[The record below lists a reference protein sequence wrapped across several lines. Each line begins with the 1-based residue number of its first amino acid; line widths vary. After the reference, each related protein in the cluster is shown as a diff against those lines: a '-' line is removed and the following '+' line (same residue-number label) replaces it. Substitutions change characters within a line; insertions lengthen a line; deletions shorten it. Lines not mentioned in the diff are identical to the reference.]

1 LIGSKTSLCYTLAHH
16 LPVPFQARR
25 LHLHSACSSQAS
37 LILPTASSSF
47 RTRWEIQT
55 PANGDWCALLSPTAL
70 PFPRHACKMGNS
82 SWNSIPSITP
92 MFGSTH
98 PTSNIGCSIT
108 PSATLPH
115 QPLSQ
120 QHISF
125 DLPIL
130 RKCTPHTIDLCL
142 FVVAS
147 TCFIAALSFMDP
159 LNSRVSTDAKC
170 VTEFPLPT
178 GTSSRNFPH
187 STKTPFLG
195 SIHLHTLSTLIVA
208 SIQHFGIKTMPMHYV
223 PLPIAATIVFTPDDK
238 RSLGKIND
246 CSPHFFF

>member
-1 LIGSKTSLCYTLAHH
+1 MKTSLCYTLAHH
-16 LPVPFQARR
+16 LPAPFQARH
-25 LHLHSACSSQAS
+25 LHLHSACSSRAS

-82 SWNSIPSITP
+82 SWNFIPSITL

-108 PSATLPH
+108 PSATSPH
-115 QPLSQ
+115 QSLPQ

-125 DLPIL
+125 DLPIPQKSTL
-130 RKCTPHTIDLCL
+130 HAIDLCL
-142 FVVAS
+142 FVVGS

-159 LNSRVSTDAKC
+159 LNLRVSTDAKR

-178 GTSSRNFPH
+178 GTSSRKFSTLYQNPLPRFNLPSYSIHVDHGIH
-187 STKTPFLG
+187 STFWDQDNADALC
-195 SIHLHTLSTLIVA
+195 
-208 SIQHFGIKTMPMHYV
+208 
-223 PLPIAATIVFTPDDK
+223 AAANSSDD
-238 RSLGKIND
+238 RLY
-246 CSPHFFF
+246 P